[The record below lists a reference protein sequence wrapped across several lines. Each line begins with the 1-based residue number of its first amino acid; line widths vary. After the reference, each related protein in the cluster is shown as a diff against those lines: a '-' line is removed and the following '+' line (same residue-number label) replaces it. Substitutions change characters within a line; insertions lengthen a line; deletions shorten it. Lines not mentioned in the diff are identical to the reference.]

1 MQRSRRH
8 TIARPASALRLL
20 ATDSDTDNED
30 DQQNQ
35 IDRISDMLSV
45 LIQEANEAVN
55 HKKEAKTI
63 ATLRKPNSALDMHQF
78 NNLQRKRLTRPISY
92 PSSRRLTKRR
102 SVNIQEVIVQSSRSS
117 TLRRSLT
124 PGNKS
129 LTRKN
134 DQVMPASP
142 LAESF
147 KRLDSS
153 LAVVDSLSRDL
164 AIVSVPPTPPHT
176 PPHTYDKELI
186 SAFQILPFDSRLSM
200 LLLLPLLHLPHAF
213 ISVVFGALLSY
224 DDHTD
229 SASSFTGILVW
240 IVMFGFTN
248 IITDQNSSNAVK
260 QGKRKL
266 LPGTFGFNAFGKKRR
281 SLKTKQTIKRRHSF

>member
-35 IDRISDMLSV
+35 MDRISDMLSV

-63 ATLRKPNSALDMHQF
+63 ATLRKPNSALDMHQL
-78 NNLQRKRLTRPISY
+78 NNLQRKRLARPISY

-134 DQVMPASP
+134 DQVTPASP

-164 AIVSVPPTPPHT
+164 AIVSVPPTPP
-176 PPHTYDKELI
+176 YDKELI
-186 SAFQILPFDSRLSM
+186 SAFQILPFDSRLFM

-281 SLKTKQTIKRRHSF
+281 SLKKQNIKRRHSF